1 MFYRCCFCFS
11 IFSREYFFLFLDLAS
26 IKTKFLVMS
35 SVRCWANAGR
45 KLSHSSQVLIFCS
58 LNSLSRT
65 PILKTFSTSSL
76 ILKDNS
82 SSFSKDGFKK
92 SVPPPPPI
100 SSGGSRGHRDGLNCP
115 KCGDPCTHVET
126 FVSK

>member
-1 MFYRCCFCFS
+1 M
-11 IFSREYFFLFLDLAS
+11 
-26 IKTKFLVMS
+26 T

-45 KLSHSSQVLIFCS
+45 RLGQSPVSIFCT
-58 LNSLSRT
+58 LNSPTRS
-65 PILKTFSTSSL
+65 PILKNLSTSSV

-92 SVPPPPPI
+92 SAPPPPM
-100 SSGGSRGHRDGLNCP
+100 SSGGSRGHRDGLSCP

-126 FVSK
+126 FVSKFIHWRDNNFIFANDSLGTFRYIIIFLFFFSVY